1 MINILQKHAI
11 WCQCVTIF
19 HVAITL
25 ACISSFQ
32 NITKGPDIFWST
44 VCVINTIV
52 LFVEAEHAPIVFTTD
67 TWQTINNYREKI
79 IWSVFATFNGPKNP
93 LIYQCFAILLI
104 FICFQK
110 LPFLWSISIFGISF
124 FWGSWSVKLLFCI
137 YVFAI
142 YQRHRLFHS
151 VINQSIAGTNLKKA
165 YAAKSIHIFLEG
177 IFIWYLRCLHR
188 FPHEFRWK
196 NVFIGMVAVFLSFL
210 YCSFRVKKTKTSRN
224 AIIKS
229 YGHGMAASLTAAK
242 ACPVCRQCLTAL
254 DMESSFGDG

>member
-1 MINILQKHAI
+1 MIFFEQMINILQKHAI

-44 VCVINTIV
+44 VCIINTIV

-79 IWSVFATFNGPKNP
+79 IWAVFATFNGPKNP

-110 LPFLWSISIFGISF
+110 LPFLWSSLHLWDLI
-124 FWGSWSVKLLFCI
+124 LLGQL
-137 YVFAI
+137 V
-142 YQRHRLFHS
+142 RETTL
-151 VINQSIAGTNLKKA
+151 L
-165 YAAKSIHIFLEG
+165 
-177 IFIWYLRCLHR
+177 YLCLCNI
-188 FPHEFRWK
+188 P
-196 NVFIGMVAVFLSFL
+196 
-210 YCSFRVKKTKTSRN
+210 KTS
-224 AIIKS
+224 A
-229 YGHGMAASLTAAK
+229 
-242 ACPVCRQCLTAL
+242 V
-254 DMESSFGDG
+254 SFGHKSVYCGDNP